1 MKSIADR
8 MVRLVLLSIGATIA
22 SLPCVA
28 SAQDAPVQAG
38 QNDEQR
44 KMEIR
49 TTGTIRL
56 EKRVGGCRANLSLE
70 YWQEGHLARVNTTIS
85 NNECA
90 ASGGEYRIRI
100 VYRGDDGEAVTDE
113 YDESWERDD
122 ERTVSVSRTYEI
134 GDDVDLL
141 RVRSRGLTCACR

>member
-1 MKSIADR
+1 MKPVADTTF
-8 MVRLVLLSIGATIA
+8 RLVLLSIAAMLGP
-22 SLPCVA
+22 LPCA
-28 SAQDAPVQAG
+28 AIAQDAPTESG
-38 QNDEQR
+38 QKDEER

-70 YWQEGHLARVNTTIS
+70 YWQEGHLARVNTTIG
-85 NNECA
+85 NDECA

-100 VYRGDDGEAVTDE
+100 VYRGDDGESETDE
-113 YDESWERDD
+113 YDETWEREDD
-122 ERTVSVSRTYEI
+122 RPVSTSKTYEI

-141 RVRSRGLTCACR
+141 RVRSRGLSCECR